1 MKVIEINNL
10 VKIYKLNSKQQV
22 IALDNVTLDIDYGK
36 IVAILGPN
44 GAGKSTLFKA
54 LLKFI
59 RITSGEIRIFNK
71 SIDEFSDKNAIGY
84 LPENFHSSSN
94 ISGEEFLKYFGG
106 LSGLT
111 KNKLSSRVDELLKL
125 VGLQEAKNQKIR
137 TYSKGMLQRL
147 LLAQAIIHQ
156 PRLLLLDEPTDGLD
170 PVGKKKVRN
179 LLLKIREQG
188 TTIIVNS
195 HLLSEVELL
204 ADSIVILKKGKI
216 VAQGNLME
224 LMPDSQRFE
233 VIISNEPPD
242 DLKVNLNKKGDEFAI
257 VLDSVTELKH
267 TLLELNKR
275 NVNILTVKPIKTS
288 LEEVFFSYIGDESL

>member
-1 MKVIEINNL
+1 MKVLEINNL
-10 VKIYKLNSKQQV
+10 VKIYKLSSKQQV
-22 IALDNVTLDIDYGK
+22 MALDNVTLNVDYGK

-44 GAGKSTLFKA
+44 GAGKSTLFKV
-54 LLKFI
+54 LLKFVK
-59 RITSGEIRIFNK
+59 ITSGEIKIFNK
-71 SIDEFSDKNAIGY
+71 NIEEFSDKNVIGY

-94 ISGEEFLKYFGG
+94 ISGEEFLRYFGG

-111 KNKLSSRVDELLKL
+111 KNQLSSRVDELLKL
-125 VGLQEAKNQKIR
+125 LGLQEAKNQNIR

-156 PRLLLLDEPTDGLD
+156 PKLLLLDEPTDGLD

-179 LLLKIREQG
+179 LLLKIKEQG
-188 TTIIVNS
+188 TAIIVNS

-204 ADSIVILKKGKI
+204 ADNVVILKKGRI

-224 LMPDSQRFE
+224 LIPNSQRFE
-233 VIISNEPPD
+233 VILSSEPPD
-242 DLKVNLNKKGDEFAI
+242 DLKVNLSKKGDEFVI

-275 NVNILTVKPIKTS
+275 NINILSVKPTKTS
-288 LEEVFFSYIGDESL
+288 LEEVFFSYIGDEDL